1 MGAVGYADDLI
12 LLAPSRGD
20 AQKMLKRCESFAQ
33 EHNILFSTDPDPA
46 KSKTKSIYVIG
57 QRGIAAPKPVALQ
70 LLGRDLPWVA

>member
-46 KSKTKSIYVIG
+46 KSAKACCSATVWTRSAMG
-57 QRGIAAPKPVALQ
+57 SLS
-70 LLGRDLPWVA
+70 